1 MFAFCIAVNIPYQ
14 MKGDMNNM
22 ERKKRNYKWFGL
34 CMLLAVV
41 AFSVVFVTLR
51 RDESKAS
58 EAVQITTDDGV
69 IYTVNELP
77 DGNYSAD
84 VSFDADLFTS
94 QEYALEV
101 AALLTDGEK
110 QYTVTQINSIAASTH
125 TVGEGEEATK
135 VSNIKSIRFA
145 NGITRI
151 KEAALNK
158 YADLT
163 DVTLPTTLT
172 NAREGFVL
180 VDANDKSK
188 AIVPAWLQAM
198 EAAEDGIV
206 YTADGKIALWVKES
220 ASSEITFASGCT
232 QIAGRALYG
241 NKAVTKVTVS
251 DEITD
256 IGNGAFGAC
265 TSLTSVA
272 ISENSKLA
280 WLGFKAFGEYGSITE
295 TDYGAPIE
303 SIYLPER
310 VFYTYSELGGRDE
323 EDKTPTAL
331 MFKNSRVLKNV
342 VIGVSSQTPITD
354 RKSVV

>member
-1 MFAFCIAVNIPYQ
+1 
-14 MKGDMNNM
+14 M

-41 AFSVVFVTLR
+41 AFSVAFVTLR

-58 EAVQITTDDGV
+58 EAVQITTEDGV

-84 VSFDADLFTS
+84 VSFDEEIFVHTAQD
-94 QEYALEV
+94 YALEV
-101 AALLTDGEK
+101 AALLTDGEN
-110 QYTVTQINSIAASTH
+110 QYTVTQINSIATSTH
-125 TVGEGEEATK
+125 TVGEGEEATE
-135 VSNIKSIRFA
+135 VSNIRSIRFA

-158 YADLT
+158 YADFT

-220 ASSEITFASGCT
+220 ASSEITFAS
-232 QIAGRALYG
+232 
-241 NKAVTKVTVS
+241 
-251 DEITD
+251 
-256 IGNGAFGAC
+256 
-265 TSLTSVA
+265 
-272 ISENSKLA
+272 
-280 WLGFKAFGEYGSITE
+280 
-295 TDYGAPIE
+295 
-303 SIYLPER
+303 
-310 VFYTYSELGGRDE
+310 
-323 EDKTPTAL
+323 
-331 MFKNSRVLKNV
+331 
-342 VIGVSSQTPITD
+342 
-354 RKSVV
+354 

>member
-1 MFAFCIAVNIPYQ
+1 
-14 MKGDMNNM
+14 M

-58 EAVQITTDDGV
+58 EAVQITTEDGV

-101 AALLTDGEK
+101 AALLTDGEN

-125 TVGEGEEATK
+125 TVGEGEEATE
-135 VSNIKSIRFA
+135 VSNIRSIRFA

-163 DVTLPTTLT
+163 DVILPTTLT

-280 WLGFKAFGEYGSITE
+280 WLGFKAFGEYDSTPEI
-295 TDYGAPIE
+295 DCGAPIE

-310 VFYTYSELGGRDE
+310 VFYTYSL
-323 EDKTPTAL
+323 
-331 MFKNSRVLKNV
+331 
-342 VIGVSSQTPITD
+342 IG
-354 RKSVV
+354 